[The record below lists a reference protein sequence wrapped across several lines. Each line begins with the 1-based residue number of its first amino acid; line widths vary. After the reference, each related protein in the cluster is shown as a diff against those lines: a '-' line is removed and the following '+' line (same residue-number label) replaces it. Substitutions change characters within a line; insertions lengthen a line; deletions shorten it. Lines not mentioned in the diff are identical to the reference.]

1 MGFLRVDD
9 NVVSLRPAEN
19 PDVVLEEAK
28 GQYESVFIL
37 GYSLEDG
44 SMDARASLNLDPVDI
59 NWLISMFQ
67 SKLLNG
73 DYA

>member
-1 MGFLRVDD
+1 MNS
-9 NVVSLRPAEN
+9 NVVKIRPAED
-19 PDVVLEEAK
+19 PDEVLEAAK

-37 GYSLEDG
+37 GYSREDG
-44 SMDARASLNLDPVDI
+44 ELDARASLNLDPVDI

-73 DYA
+73 DYQ

>member
-1 MGFLRVDD
+1 MNS
-9 NVVSLRPAEN
+9 NVVKIRPAED
-19 PDVVLEEAK
+19 PDEVLEAAK

-59 NWLISMFQ
+59 NWLISIFQ

>member
-1 MGFLRVDD
+1 LNS
-9 NVVSLRPAEN
+9 NVVKIRPAED
-19 PDVVLEEAK
+19 PDEVLEAAK

-37 GYSLEDG
+37 GYNLEDG

-67 SKLLNG
+67 HKLLNG
-73 DYA
+73 DYT